1 MDRQTITIAA
11 VALALLA
18 AAYLRGGDLWVL
30 GLKAG
35 VSSFWRLLPVLLISF
50 LIAGLM
56 GWKGERIKPVIE
68 KYFNWFSL
76 AFVVLLIGGFLVIKW
91 LH

>member
-1 MDRQTITIAA
+1 MADKVSRVNIY
-11 VALALLA
+11 LLLSA
-18 AAYLRGGDLWVL
+18 SDVGGPIWFFIV
-30 GLKAG
+30 
-35 VSSFWRLLPVLLISF
+35 
-50 LIAGLM
+50 AGLM
-56 GWKGERIKPVIE
+56 GWKGEKIRPFIE